1 MLKTVLLAAAFT
13 LAAQA
18 AAASPPIPLKMAR
31 GSDSITVKGVL
42 NEKSDCCTYSFEAA
56 AGQKLHVSETGAN
69 AHMLIHFPSGDTD
82 GPYPGPYT
90 WTLPATGTYLLEVS
104 PNSMEGTNLNGP
116 FTLTLRI
123 PPK

>member
-1 MLKTVLLAAAFT
+1 MWKTALLAAAVT

-18 AAASPPIPLKMAR
+18 AVGAPIPLKMAL

-42 NEKSDCCTYSFEAA
+42 SEKSDCCSYTFKAA
-56 AGQKLHVSETGAN
+56 AGQKLYVTETGVG
-69 AHMLIHFPSGDTD
+69 HVLLVFPGGDTA
-82 GPYPGPYT
+82 GPYPGEFT
-90 WTLPATGTYLLEVS
+90 ETLPATGTYKVDV
-104 PNSMEGTNLNGP
+104 NSNPKFQPEYGR

>member
-1 MLKTVLLAAAFT
+1 MLKTMLLAAGLS

-18 AAASPPIPLKMAR
+18 AAASPPIPLKMAL

-42 NEKSDCCTYSFEAA
+42 SAKTDCCTYTFKAA
-56 AGQKLHVSETGAN
+56 AGQTLYVTETGAGHVLV
-69 AHMLIHFPSGDTD
+69 AFPNGDAA
-82 GPYPGPYT
+82 GPYPGE
-90 WTLPATGTYLLEVS
+90 WTEKLQQTGTYTVEV
-104 PNSMEGTNLNGP
+104 NSNPKFPPDTGP